1 MPKREEED
9 PRGRKKPTKGNGE
22 AQHAAP
28 ETPAERATSP
38 PIAIEG
44 THGTAPSP
52 TASISSSA
60 TVATPATASSR
71 DSLMTT
77 PISSISSTTTR
88 AIRADG
94 RASRRRDVLSVQPPP
109 ETPDGFVARSIIAL
123 AQTAGGDQKVRDV
136 NDLLLA
142 EGLTEEVGKATNRL
156 NLGGLNRTQRLLLSI
171 APVYASIIES
181 AALPVLYS
189 TGTGSTGGVGTS
201 GGIGAAGGLGT
212 SSGTS
217 GSASAIGPTRR
228 RVDFADTEGLV
239 DYIVRAL
246 DAAGGFREKYATSLV
261 DAVIA
266 ARGLSVTS
274 VVKQAVVSDVALADL
289 PIPSARVDEVVFS
302 YITKRRSTLDLES
315 AVDIFAASG
324 EIDPVRFTPAVRRAM
339 VGFLRDL
346 GVVFPVGGPTPT
358 DRARFDEYFA
368 LAYNN
373 ALRVG
378 DGSTTDPIDAVRQ
391 KGLVAEWDFTVD
403 TFETVEEQGVVP
415 ANILAAG
422 ALDYVYNLGERLGMF
437 KLADA
442 LVLRWASGAFD
453 AEPGTPSADLYRYW
467 KLRSERISPEE
478 RAMMYRRILSKG
490 DGNLLSGMVENEAF
504 PTLWGTL
511 MEKATDYIRRSEENA
526 SIDRTVSR
534 HPIFQATKQVQF
546 NLTEAATGMAHMQIT
561 EMYHHL
567 IEAKTV
573 LEHAI
578 AYFSTGS
585 RKSLW
590 TVIERASREWFDEA
604 PNISAIRSS
613 AIDGNRVFQWIA
625 NFDQAGV
632 TDDQFQGFLDASE
645 AWILSQASD
654 DSEPIGSTNGDGEE
668 LDDSTDSFDDDW
680 DK

>member
-1 MPKREEED
+1 
-9 PRGRKKPTKGNGE
+9 
-22 AQHAAP
+22 
-28 ETPAERATSP
+28 
-38 PIAIEG
+38 
-44 THGTAPSP
+44 
-52 TASISSSA
+52 
-60 TVATPATASSR
+60 
-71 DSLMTT
+71 MTT
-77 PISSISSTTTR
+77 PISSFSSTTTR
-88 AIRADG
+88 ALRTDG
-94 RASRRRDVLSVQPPP
+94 RASRRREVLSIQPPP

-136 NDLLLA
+136 NDQLLA
-142 EGLTEEVGKATNRL
+142 EGLTEEVGKATARL
-156 NLGGLNRTQRLLLSI
+156 NLGGINRTQRLLLSI
-171 APVYASIIES
+171 PSVYASIIES
-181 AALPVLYS
+181 ALMPVLVTS
-189 TGTGSTGGVGTS
+189 TGSSSSTL
-201 GGIGAAGGLGT
+201 GGIA
-212 SSGTS
+212 SSP
-217 GSASAIGPTRR
+217 SASAIGPTRR

-246 DAAGGFREKYATSLV
+246 DGVGGFREKYSTSLV
-261 DAVIA
+261 EAVIS

-274 VVKQAVVSDVALADL
+274 IVKQAVVSDVAVADL
-289 PIPSARVDEVVFS
+289 PIPSARVDEVIFN
-302 YITKRRSTLDLES
+302 YITQRRSTLDLES
-315 AVDIFAASG
+315 AVDIFATSG
-324 EIDPVRFTPAVRRAM
+324 EIDPVRFTPAVRRGM
-339 VGFLRDL
+339 VTFLRDL
-346 GVVFPVGGPTPT
+346 GVVFPVGGPTST

-391 KGLVAEWDFTVD
+391 KGLVADWDFTVD
-403 TFETVEEQGVVP
+403 TFETVEEQGVVA

-490 DGNLLSGMVENEAF
+490 DGNLLTGMVENEAF
-504 PTLWGTL
+504 PSLWGTL

-534 HPIFQATKQVQF
+534 QPIYQATKQLQY

-613 AIDGNRVFQWIA
+613 AIDGNRVFQWVA
-625 NFDQAGV
+625 GFDQAGV

-645 AWILSQASD
+645 AWILSQVTD
-654 DSEPIGSTNGDGEE
+654 DSEPTGSTNTDEE
-668 LDDSTDSFDDDW
+668 TPDDSTDSFNDDW